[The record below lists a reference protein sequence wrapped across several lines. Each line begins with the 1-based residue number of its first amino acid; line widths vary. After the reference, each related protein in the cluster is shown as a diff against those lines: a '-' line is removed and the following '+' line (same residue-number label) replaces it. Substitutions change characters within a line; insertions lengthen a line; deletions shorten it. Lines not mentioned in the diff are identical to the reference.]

1 MIGRNLLRDHL
12 GWAIGDGE
20 SASAWN
26 DSWLSTSACECPIG
40 PPTKDSEF
48 IKVAELFL
56 PNEREWDAGKVQ
68 AQLPHLKDNILSIKP
83 SKKGGPNKRIW
94 VKKTS
99 GVYSTKTGY
108 YAALEAN
115 NNEAI
120 MTTVVDQ
127 QWLKNV
133 WMLTI
138 PPKLKLFLSKM
149 KHGALPVNRRLQ
161 ILFISPS
168 AKCTFC
174 EVEET
179 TLHLFFHCQYA
190 RQVWEMAPFARS
202 IETFGGKHRLRSYF
216 NLPTAPSPTIGNL
229 NHPA

>member
-1 MIGRNLLRDHL
+1 
-12 GWAIGDGE
+12 
-20 SASAWN
+20 
-26 DSWLSTSACECPIG
+26 
-40 PPTKDSEF
+40 
-48 IKVAELFL
+48 
-56 PNEREWDAGKVQ
+56 
-68 AQLPHLKDNILSIKP
+68 
-83 SKKGGPNKRIW
+83 
-94 VKKTS
+94 
-99 GVYSTKTGY
+99 
-108 YAALEAN
+108 
-115 NNEAI
+115 